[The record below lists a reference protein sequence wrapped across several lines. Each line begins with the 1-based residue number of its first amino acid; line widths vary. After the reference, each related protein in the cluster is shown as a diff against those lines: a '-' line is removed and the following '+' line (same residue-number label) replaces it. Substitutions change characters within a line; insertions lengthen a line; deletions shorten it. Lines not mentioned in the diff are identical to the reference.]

1 MTSLASL
8 AVAAVA
14 LVSTAAPSKEAA
26 APQSAATQT
35 ALADIKSTLGF
46 VPSFMQA
53 MADDALPGAWAE
65 MKAIQMSDKTVLSAK
80 YKELIGLG
88 VAAQVPCEY
97 CVYFHTKAAK
107 ANGASD
113 KEIKEA
119 VAMASVVR
127 NASTVLNGSLTDEA
141 TFKKDLD
148 AVIAAAKASAN
159 KPAPERVQVT
169 DAASAREDIKRTMGS
184 VPAFFNGFP
193 PDALPG
199 FWRQLKEFQ
208 MSTTTAIPPK
218 YKELIGLGVAA
229 QIPCK
234 YCTAFHTEV
243 ATKLHGTSSVEVQ
256 ETLAMAGIVRQW
268 STVLNGMQVDL
279 NQFKKDTDR
288 LTAPQK
294 KAAAGAGVGSA
305 GGK

>member
-8 AVAAVA
+8 AVVAVA
-14 LVSTAAPSKEAA
+14 LVTTAAPPKEAA
-26 APQSAATQT
+26 APQSAATQA

-46 VPSFMQA
+46 VPSFIQA

-65 MKAIQMSDKTVLSAK
+65 MKAIQMSDKTVLSPK

-107 ANGASD
+107 ANGATD

-127 NASTVLNGSLTDEA
+127 NTSTVLNGAMTDEA

-148 AVIAAAKASAN
+148 AMIAAAKASAN

-184 VPAFFNGFP
+184 VPAYFNGFAP
-193 PDALPG
+193 EALPG
-199 FWRQLKEFQ
+199 LWRQLKEFQ

-234 YCTAFHTEV
+234 FCTTFHTEV
-243 ATKLHGTSSVEVQ
+243 ATKLHGTSSAEVQ

-279 NQFKKDTDR
+279 NQFKKDADR

-294 KAAAGAGVGSA
+294 KAAAGTAAGSA